1 MPADKGNATVVMY
14 RKDYNSKIQDLLH
27 TSTYTKIN
35 KDPTPGISRITN
47 QFIKQAN
54 LSLEISKSITSTEP
68 QPPKLYG
75 LPKIHKDN
83 IPLRPIVSAINS
95 PTHNL
100 AKYLCRVLQPL
111 TEHCLTSTYFTYQG
125 EFYRQET
132 GAAMGSPIS
141 PVVADIFM
149 VHLEKTILENAP
161 AKPTAWFRYV
171 DDTFVIW
178 RHGREALNSFHNFIN
193 SIHPSIKF
201 TVEIEK
207 NQQIP
212 FLDVLVNRKHDGTLG
227 HKAYRKPTHTDRYL
241 QASSH
246 HHPSQ
251 KVSVISSLIT
261 RAVSISEPS
270 SLQQELT
277 NVKTALIKNGYTT
290 PQINRTMRKI
300 INTPVNTNTQ
310 SPPSQNTLTSIAF
323 LPYLQGITDRISRV
337 LKKYNIKTIFQPAQK
352 SAVAEHQIETGHK
365 ILFQDVKVLAKE
377 KAYFPREYREAV
389 EIRKNPEQ
397 HQSG

>member
-35 KDPTPGISRITN
+35 KDPTPRISRITN
-47 QFIKQAN
+47 QLIIQAN
-54 LSLEISKSITSTEP
+54 LSPEISKSITSTEP

-111 TEHCLTSTYFTYQG
+111 TGNTSSHIKNSTDFVKKINNIRVLPQDILVSFDVESLFTSIPIPETLDIIRNTNLIPSNLIPLIEHCLTSTYFTYQG
-125 EFYRQET
+125 EFYRQEI

-149 VHLEKTILENAP
+149 EHLEKTILENAP

-193 SIHPSIKF
+193 LIHPSIKF

-212 FLDVLVNRKHDGTLG
+212 FLDVLVNRKHNGTLG
-227 HKAYRKPTHTDRYL
+227 HKVYRKPTHTDRYL

-300 INTPVNTNTQ
+300 INTPGNNRQ
-310 SPPSQNTLTSIAF
+310 DFAGSQ
-323 LPYLQGITDRISRV
+323 
-337 LKKYNIKTIFQPAQK
+337 
-352 SAVAEHQIETGHK
+352 K
-365 ILFQDVKVLAKE
+365 I
-377 KAYFPREYREAV
+377 
-389 EIRKNPEQ
+389 
-397 HQSG
+397 